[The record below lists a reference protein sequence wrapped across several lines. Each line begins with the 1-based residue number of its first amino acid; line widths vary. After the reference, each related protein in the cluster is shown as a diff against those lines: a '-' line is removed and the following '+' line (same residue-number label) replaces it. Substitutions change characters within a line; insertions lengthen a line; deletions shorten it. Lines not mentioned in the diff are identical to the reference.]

1 VIVMRTGAVVAAALL
16 VLAGCVAS
24 VVGTGGGNQPGQ
36 EQRPA
41 AALQAD
47 AALGAEVSTRLA
59 ADKSLPAGA
68 VSVDARDGVV
78 TLRGRVAS
86 SAQRMA
92 AERDARTT
100 PGVKV
105 VISELEVR

>member
-1 VIVMRTGAVVAAALL
+1 VVVIRTGAVVAAALL

-24 VVGTGGGNQPGQ
+24 VVGTGGGNQAGQ
-36 EQRPA
+36 EQGR
-41 AALQAD
+41 AALQTD
-47 AALGAEVSTRLA
+47 AALGAEVSARLA

-68 VSVDARDGVV
+68 VSVDAHDGVV

-86 SAQRMA
+86 SAQRAA
-92 AERDARTT
+92 AERDARAT